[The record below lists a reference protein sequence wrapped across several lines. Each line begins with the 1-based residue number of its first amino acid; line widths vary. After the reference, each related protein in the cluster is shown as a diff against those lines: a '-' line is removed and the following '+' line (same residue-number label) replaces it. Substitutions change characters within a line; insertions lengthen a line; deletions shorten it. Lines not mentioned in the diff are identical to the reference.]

1 MSSEFLFLHISTRML
16 TFKFFVRL
24 IPIPIQFPFP
34 RLGGIVVI
42 KLKDQWL
49 RVRGFEPRAPLGP
62 LP

>member
-42 KLKDQWL
+42 KLKDQ
-49 RVRGFEPRAPLGP
+49 
-62 LP
+62 